1 MEVSSWENHLFL
13 WAICHGYVSH
23 NQRVVWA
30 GNGLVLKLQTNIK
43 PFPAIFLLL
52 LDMDEFKRCKNDRT
66 IGGYPLVN

>member
-1 MEVSSWENHLFL
+1 MAMLN
-13 WAICHGYVSH
+13 

-30 GNGLVLKLQTNIK
+30 GNGLVFKLQTNIK

-52 LDMDEFKRCKNDRT
+52 LDLDEFKRCKNDRT